1 MIAFVYG
8 GAASGKSEVAEAIA
22 KTLPAPRVYI
32 ATLEPFHD
40 DAEVTARIEKHVK
53 RRASFGMD
61 TVECYDDMCQ
71 VALSG
76 AESVM
81 LEDTGNMTGN
91 LLYHFGEEQDMPADQ
106 VLARL
111 MAGADHLMGDSAN
124 LVVVGND
131 VFGGEDA
138 TTPEMTFYLQA
149 IAQLSERFVQRA
161 GCVVE
166 VVCGIPIVYRGI
178 DVLRRAGVEQVCD
191 KETET
196 FVGPW
201 GYVLS
206 EEVAR

>member
-22 KTLPAPRVYI
+22 KVLPAPRVYI

-40 DAEVTARIEKHVK
+40 DVEVTARIEKHVK

-76 AESVM
+76 TESVM

-91 LLYHFGEEQDMPADQ
+91 LLYHFGEEQGIPADH

-111 MAGADHLMGDSAN
+111 MAGTDHLMDDSAN

-131 VFGGEDA
+131 VFGDEEA
-138 TTPEMTFYLQA
+138 TTPEMAFYLQA

-161 GCVVE
+161 DCVVE

-191 KETET
+191 QEASV
-196 FVGPW
+196 FAAPW
-201 GYVLS
+201 HRVLS
-206 EEVAR
+206 KEAV